1 VGLRSDEKR
10 RIEAWVEKRK
20 LKSATVDDAPRYF
33 GEIAQVEF
41 NAWQYNESNLVAS
54 LVEHLFRNLRILP
67 NDGDR
72 ELDERRET
80 VMKQVKAL
88 NTGITTLDETI
99 EAAKQS
105 VETAKGN
112 VVQ

>member
-1 VGLRSDEKR
+1 
-10 RIEAWVEKRK
+10 
-20 LKSATVDDAPRYF
+20 
-33 GEIAQVEF
+33 
-41 NAWQYNESNLVAS
+41 
-54 LVEHLFRNLRILP
+54 
-67 NDGDR
+67 DGDR

-112 VVQ
+112 VVQASSDVAAAKLAVDQRAEQIRTENDALKTELGKLDEALKATRLEPSSDDPEALIAVALGPLA